1 MHVVELEADLA
12 ADDRGALRDEVCAAL
27 AEDRAAARRRID
39 AGLAPD
45 DFKTTQAW
53 HDACVAADR
62 VVRGCWRS
70 AQPKL
75 SGG

>member
-1 MHVVELEADLA
+1 MHVVEMEAQLA
-12 ADDRGALRDEVCAAL
+12 ADDRGVLRDELCQAL
-27 AEDRAAARRRID
+27 AEDRGAARRRID

-45 DFKTTQAW
+45 DFQATQAW

-62 VVRGCWRS
+62 VVRGFWRN
-70 AQPKL
+70 AHRKM